1 MKRRQFITLLGG
13 AAAAWPLA
21 ARGQQPERMRR
32 VGIFMPYPESDAEY
46 HARVHA
52 FRQELARLG
61 WIDGANVRFDEHW
74 TADDM
79 TRVRAEAA
87 SLVASNPDAI
97 LAIGGRVIPILMQL
111 SRSIPI
117 VLPGASDPVGVGWA
131 TSLAHPGGNITG
143 FTAFELSTL
152 GKSLDILKQ

>member
-1 MKRRQFITLLGG
+1 MTAAVKRRYFITLLGG
-13 AAAAWPLA
+13 AAGWPHA
-21 ARGQQPERMRR
+21 ARAQQGERMRR

-87 SLVASNPDAI
+87 SLVASTVKLSPIYCTVWRMARIIDADCI
-97 LAIGGRVIPILMQL
+97 LGRQCP
-111 SRSIPI
+111 
-117 VLPGASDPVGVGWA
+117 LPW
-131 TSLAHPGGNITG
+131 
-143 FTAFELSTL
+143 
-152 GKSLDILKQ
+152 